1 VAKLTPIPY
10 KEIAAQALRCAETLL
25 ERWLPGGKYTG
36 SAKQEYLVSNPLR
49 SDKKPSLSINLING
63 HGSDFGAG
71 EPFVDL
77 IALYAYLEGIQMPEA
92 AMEVADQIG
101 FILPEGCRR
110 DSGTQRERKA
120 QIVDPAAIKEA
131 KPKEPP
137 EWEPM
142 FAAPAN
148 AEAPPVAHIK
158 RGKPQTVY
166 PYKGP
171 KGERLGFV
179 YRFVTS
185 DGGKETLPLV
195 WAKSRKTGKAEW
207 RWMQWKAGERP
218 LYGLDRLAANPEAW
232 VLLVEGE
239 KCADAPLK
247 LLTKCAIVTWSGG
260 TGAID
265 KVDFSPLAGRNII
278 AWPDCDGQREPTS
291 KKEVE
296 QGVDPD
302 SKPLLPEIEQPG
314 VKAMLAI
321 KEKLIELDPET
332 KFRIVDLPAPGSV
345 ESGWDIADAIAE
357 GWELERLRDFILK
370 TRDYTPAPE
379 NTQTDTSA
387 SASSSA
393 SLPKK
398 SKSKSTAK
406 PANAEGS
413 GDWSDHL
420 RYEKGKI
427 ADTRENVFAFLNY
440 HPDLAGVVA
449 FDKFSLRIIKRRA
462 APWDMHH
469 DESIVE
475 WGDGDN
481 LELSLWL
488 STYHGFTVRSV
499 DTINQAVKL
508 MASRNAFDPLTD
520 WLSSLEWDGTSRID
534 EWLTKYCGIRAGKYT
549 TLVGRYFLISMIA
562 RAFKPGC
569 IMRAMPV
576 FEGVQLRGKSSI
588 ARILAGKWFSDSPL
602 DLRGKDGFINI
613 QGTWLHEIA
622 ELGSFNNQEA
632 PIIKAYLSSAIDR
645 YRSPFDKYA
654 RDWPRRTVFFGTTNE
669 DTYLRDKTGNSR
681 FWPLKTEEVSDID
694 LEGLAAARE
703 QLFAEALM
711 CFERGDRYHPTA
723 EEQTGLFAPEQNLRE
738 YDDPWES
745 RISEWLWSETFARVS
760 VASVL
765 SDCLKIEPGKQT
777 QANAIQVGKIMNRL
791 GWKQSRP
798 DDKENPSK
806 KRIRYYNR
814 PDDWVQVAG
823 KAPAVKIELKGDW
836 TEEDEIPF

>member
-1 VAKLTPIPY
+1 MAKLTPIPY

-49 SDKKPSLSINLING
+49 SDKKPSLSINLNHG
-63 HGSDFGAG
+63 RGSDFGAG
-71 EPFVDL
+71 ETFVDL
-77 IALYAYLEGIQMPEA
+77 IELYAYLEGIQMPEA

-101 FILPEGCRR
+101 FILPEGCRPR
-110 DSGTQRERKA
+110 SNASRERKA
-120 QIVDPAAIKEA
+120 QIVDPAQIKEA

-142 FAAPAN
+142 YAAPAN
-148 AEAPPVAHIK
+148 APQEPVAHIK
-158 RGKPQTVY
+158 RGKPQKVY
-166 PYKGP
+166 AYKGP
-171 KGERLGFV
+171 NGERLGFV

-195 WAKSRKTGKAEW
+195 WAKSRKTGKSEW
-207 RWMQWKAGERP
+207 RWMQWQAGKRP
-218 LYGLDRLAANPEAW
+218 LYGLDRLAANPDAW

-239 KCADAPLK
+239 KCADAPLQI
-247 LLTKCAIVTWSGG
+247 LTKCAIVTWSGG

-265 KVDFSPLAGRNII
+265 KVDFSPLAGRNIY

-296 QGVDPD
+296 QGVDPE
-302 SKPLLPEIEQPG
+302 SKPLLPENAQPG

-321 KEKLIELDPET
+321 KDKLLALDPNT
-332 KFRIVDLPAPGSV
+332 KFKMVDLPPPGSV
-345 ESGWDIADAIAE
+345 PSGWDIADAIAE
-357 GWELERLRDFILK
+357 GWDLDRLRNFILK
-370 TRDYTPAPE
+370 TRDYAAASVDIE
-379 NTQTDTSA
+379 TD
-387 SASSSA
+387 ASSQD

-398 SKSKSTAK
+398 PKVKLTADS
-406 PANAEGS
+406 ATAEENET
-413 GDWSDHL
+413 WRDHL
-420 RYEKGKI
+420 HYEKGKI
-427 ADTRENVFAFLNY
+427 ADTRENVFAFLNF
-440 HPDLAGVVA
+440 HPELVGVVA
-449 FDKFSLRIIKRRA
+449 FDKFALRIIKRRA
-462 APWDMHH
+462 APWDMFH
-469 DESIVE
+469 DESITE
-475 WGDGDN
+475 WGDSDN

-488 STYHGFTVRSV
+488 STMYGFTVRSV

-508 MASRNAFDPLTD
+508 MAGRNAFDPLTD
-520 WLSSLEWDGTSRID
+520 WLDGLEWDGTSRID
-534 EWLTKYCGIRAGKYT
+534 DWLTKYCGIRPGKYT
-549 TLVGRYFLISMIA
+549 TLVARYFLISMIA
-562 RAFKPGC
+562 RAYKPGC

-632 PIIKAYLSSAIDR
+632 PIIKAYLSSAVDR

-669 DTYLRDKTGNSR
+669 DAYLRDKTGNSR

-694 LEGLAAARE
+694 LEGLAAVRE
-703 QLFAEALM
+703 QLFAEARM
-711 CFERGDRYHPTA
+711 CYERGDRYHPSS
-723 EEQTGLFAPEQNLRE
+723 EEQTNLFAPEQSLRE
-738 YDDPWES
+738 YDDPWET
-745 RISEWLWSETFARVS
+745 RISEWLWSETFARTS
-760 VASVL
+760 VANVL

-791 GWKQSRP
+791 GWKQTRP

-806 KRIRYYNR
+806 KRARYYNR

-823 KAPAVKIELKGDW
+823 SAPAEKITLKGDW
-836 TEEDEIPF
+836 TEDDEIPF